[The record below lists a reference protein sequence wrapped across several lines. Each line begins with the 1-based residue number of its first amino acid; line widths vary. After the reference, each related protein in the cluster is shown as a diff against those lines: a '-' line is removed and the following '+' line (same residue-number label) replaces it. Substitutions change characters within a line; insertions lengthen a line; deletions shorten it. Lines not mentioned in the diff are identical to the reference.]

1 MKLRWSI
8 RAKNDLLEIGR
19 YIGRDKPGAARKWV
33 EYLRK
38 GAQRVGDQPNWGRIV
53 PEWNRE
59 DIREVVLRGY
69 RVVYLVKDSEIEVL
83 TVFEGHRL
91 LFGES
96 PA

>member
-1 MKLRWSI
+1 MICWKL
-8 RAKNDLLEIGR
+8 A

-38 GAQRVGDQPNWGRIV
+38 GVERVRDQPNWGRIV

-59 DIREVVLRGY
+59 DIREVLLRGY
-69 RVVYLVKDSEIEVL
+69 RIVYLVKDTEIEVL
-83 TVFEGHRL
+83 TVVEGHYL
-91 LFGES
+91 LRGGP